1 MQEALERQKNAQ
13 KNRNVH
19 TTGKEDVLQHWINEE
34 LELKGSLALAE
45 HTLKGLMDDR
55 GTLTSQLE
63 IIKAEDPKNPNINIL
78 QEDIQLRNAQ
88 ISDLQQKILVGNQG
102 ALF

>member
-1 MQEALERQKNAQ
+1 M
-13 KNRNVH
+13 
-19 TTGKEDVLQHWINEE
+19 QHWINEE

-55 GTLTSQLE
+55 GTLTSQLKNL
-63 IIKAEDPKNPNINIL
+63 KAKDPNDPNIKIL

-88 ISDLQQKILVGNQG
+88 ISDLQQKILAGNQG
-102 ALF
+102 VLSKYIFLFYYVQIFKFEKYIDWLCE